1 MSNSEN
7 LNEYGL
13 REYSFEIGHIDDSSE
28 TVAIV
33 GIEYSSV
40 SDTEKFYRKE
50 DVDPL
55 LAKRDP
61 VISWQQVQI
70 YYDLSVRAG
79 DDDGDFYETLSVEEQ
94 KKILPHLLAWYSP
107 TWFAR
112 NFPHNEEDL
121 PKRVKPSKHFLSF
134 DPAKGLSICVEYL
147 IDEDIVLDTE
157 KFKKTLT
164 EIADDAEGQFSD
176 GWGESFEQHFFKIG
190 KQIYYPKADSD
201 IHQIVT
207 NVGFS
212 ESLMVRWK
220 SIKEIEHSDWML
232 AYDND
237 ASNMLFREELHKRR
251 IEREIKLMGLTKDT
265 ETINMLRFV
274 EANRDKFFVAS

>member
-1 MSNSEN
+1 MSDSEE

-13 REYSFEIGHIDDSSE
+13 REYSFEIGPMDDTSE

-33 GIEYSSV
+33 GVEYSSV
-40 SDTEKFYRKE
+40 SDNEKFYRKE

-61 VISWQQVQI
+61 VVSWQQVQI
-70 YYDLSVRAG
+70 YYNLSVRAG
-79 DDDGDFYETLSVEEQ
+79 DDDGGFYETLGVEEQ
-94 KKILPHLLAWYSP
+94 KKILPDILAWYSP

-121 PKRVKPSKHFLSF
+121 PKGVKPSKHFLSF
-134 DPAKGLSICVEYL
+134 DDEKGLSICIEYL
-147 IDEDIVLDTE
+147 IDEDIVLDSE
-157 KFKKTLT
+157 KFRKTLT
-164 EIADDAEGQFSD
+164 EITDDAEGQFAD
-176 GWGESFEQHFFKIG
+176 GWGESFEQHSFKIG
-190 KQIYYPKADSD
+190 EQIYYPKADSD
-201 IHQIVT
+201 IHMIVT

-220 SIKEIEHSDWML
+220 SIAEIEHSDWML

-237 ASNMLFREELHKRR
+237 AANMLFHEDMHKRR
-251 IEREIKLMGLTKDT
+251 IDREITLMGLTKDT

-274 EANRDKFFVAS
+274 EAHRDKFFVAS